1 MTDRE
6 KELIKLN
13 KRYLNLIYQKAQY
26 KLADQNPPD
35 DLLDEIVDVER
46 KLAIIS
52 RAFEA

>member
-26 KLADQNPPD
+26 KLADQIPPL
-35 DLLDEIVDVER
+35 DLLNEIVDVER

-52 RAFEA
+52 RALES

>member
-26 KLADQNPPD
+26 KLAEKIPPD
-35 DLLDEIVDVER
+35 ALLNEIVDVER

-52 RAFEA
+52 RALDS